1 MSLIVNG
8 QTKQLPSPAIL
19 AQLIKDIC
27 ADDRH
32 VIIEHNGQIVRR
44 PDWNSTTVKPGDTIE
59 LVTLVGGG

>member
-8 QTKQLPSPAIL
+8 KTKKLPSPATL
-19 AQLIKDIC
+19 TELIKDIC

-32 VIIEHNGQIVRR
+32 VIVEHNGQIVRR
-44 PDWNSTTVKPGDTIE
+44 PDWASTALKSGDTIE